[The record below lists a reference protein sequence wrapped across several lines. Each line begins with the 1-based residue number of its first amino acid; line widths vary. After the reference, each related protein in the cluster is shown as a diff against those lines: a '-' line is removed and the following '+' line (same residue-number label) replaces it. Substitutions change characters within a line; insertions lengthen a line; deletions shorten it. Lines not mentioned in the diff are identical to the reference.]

1 MADENKDAVFL
12 PLRKKK
18 NATPDSEAWEMLCA
32 RETLYGFLGLHG
44 VKDDE
49 GMPYVVPL
57 NFAAAPAENA
67 IYFHTTVDAD
77 SKRNRAL
84 AEDGR
89 ACFTVAGPESELVSS
104 PDGVACRFTMKF
116 TSVMAFGTVEKVEA
130 PAEKAMA
137 LNLLM
142 EQKSG
147 FDSFMKV
154 PEQATM
160 IANVYKLKV
169 AHISG
174 ARKV

>member
-1 MADENKDAVFL
+1 MGDENTAASFL

-18 NATPDSEAWEMLCA
+18 NAMSDEEAWEMLCA
-32 RETLYGFLGLHG
+32 EETLYGFLGVHG
-44 VKDDE
+44 LKGE
-49 GMPYVVPL
+49 SGMPYVAPL
-57 NFAAAPAENA
+57 NFAADPPEKA

-116 TSVMAFGTVEKVEA
+116 TSVMAFGEVEKVES
-130 PAEKAMA
+130 PAEKARA

-154 PEQATM
+154 PEQATA
-160 IANVYKLKV
+160 ITTIYKLNV

-174 ARKV
+174 ARKS